1 MKKRILSFLLAMAMT
16 ALYIPSTFAQ
26 EDVQIINVEENHRVV
41 EQTENTESTLR
52 MSKGYSFNVSGD
64 GEYINVTDEPFSL
77 KQDDIVTVNGAWEP
91 VNAFIWIE
99 LKKDSGG
106 DAVALL
112 TRAGEPAELHI
123 PSTGVYH
130 LRVMSS
136 SYDVSGTIMIEW

>member
-1 MKKRILSFLLAMAMT
+1 MKKRVISFLLAMTMT
-16 ALYIPSTFAQ
+16 VLYVPSIFAQ
-26 EDVQIINVEENHRVV
+26 EHVDVEEVEEKSEVV
-41 EQTENTESTLR
+41 EQTETVKIDSR
-52 MSKGYSFNVSGD
+52 MIGSYSFNVSGD
-64 GEYINVTDEPFSL
+64 GEYINITDEPFSL
-77 KQDDIVTVNGAWEP
+77 KQDDIVTVNGAWGP
-91 VNAFIWIE
+91 ANAFIWIE

-112 TRAGEPAELHI
+112 TKAGEPAELHI